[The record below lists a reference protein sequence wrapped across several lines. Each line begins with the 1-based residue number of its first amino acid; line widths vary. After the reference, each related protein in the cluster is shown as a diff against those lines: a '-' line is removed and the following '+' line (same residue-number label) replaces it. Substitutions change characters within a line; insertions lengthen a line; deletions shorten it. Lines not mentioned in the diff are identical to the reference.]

1 MRAVPMNQKGSGAVT
16 RQTLRYYWSVTR
28 KHWPWALG
36 DLISSLAFTF
46 FLSYLNPYLIGLI
59 VDRVSEG
66 PTQPDQLWAAFG
78 PVVAA
83 LVLSNVLGQVGSK
96 LQDYFC
102 AKLEIRASYD
112 LTNLAFDTLSNQ
124 SMTFYNNRFG
134 GSLVS
139 QVQRFVGGYSTL
151 CDCVTYSVIAIASS
165 ACFTIVMLAGL
176 VPVYVCVL
184 LVLMVVYVLVVYR
197 LYSRIL
203 PANAVAAAANNRLSG
218 QLSDSI
224 TNILAVKTSGRE
236 DYERGRFT
244 QASQEVADADG
255 RRMRANIRSGQL
267 SDSIT
272 NILAVKTS
280 GREDYERGRFTQ
292 ASQEVA
298 DADGRRMRANIRC
311 GAATSS
317 IIVVIMAC
325 CTVFLAG
332 GNTWFGVA
340 PGTLVMMFT
349 YTNSLTM
356 QFNRLSSM
364 FQTLNRALGDAYD
377 MTQALGEPLLVAD
390 EPDAKDLTVTRGAID
405 FAKVGFHYPDAPEED
420 KVFDGFD
427 LSIPAGQRVGL
438 VGRSGSGKTT
448 LTTLLLRLADL
459 QEGTIAIDG
468 QDVRGVRQA
477 SVRRQIAYVPQEPLL
492 FHRSIYDNIAYGRP
506 EAAPEEVLRAAE
518 KANALEFIEKLPEGF
533 DTMVGERGV
542 KLSGGQRQRIAI
554 ARAILMD
561 APILV
566 LDEAT
571 SALDSESERLIQE
584 ALATLMTGRTSIV
597 VAHRLSTVASLDRI
611 VVLQDGRIVEDG
623 PHAELVAAALAT
635 LMTGRTSIVVAHRLS
650 TVASLDRIVVL
661 QDGRI
666 VEDGPHAELVA
677 AGGPYEQLWDRQTG
691 AFLEG

>member
-66 PTQPDQLWAAFG
+66 PTQPDQLWTAFG

-184 LVLMVVYVLVVYR
+184 LVLMAVYVLVVYR

-203 PANAVAAAANNRLSG
+203 PANAVAAAANNRL
-218 QLSDSI
+218 
-224 TNILAVKTSGRE
+224 
-236 DYERGRFT
+236 
-244 QASQEVADADG
+244 
-255 RRMRANIRSGQL
+255 SGQL

-390 EPDAKDLTVTRGAID
+390 EPDAKGLTVTRGAID
-405 FAKVGFHYPDAPEED
+405 FAGVGFHYPDAPDDD

-623 PHAELVAAALAT
+623 PHAELVAA
-635 LMTGRTSIVVAHRLS
+635 
-650 TVASLDRIVVL
+650 
-661 QDGRI
+661 
-666 VEDGPHAELVA
+666 
-677 AGGPYEQLWDRQTG
+677 GGPYEQLWDRQTG